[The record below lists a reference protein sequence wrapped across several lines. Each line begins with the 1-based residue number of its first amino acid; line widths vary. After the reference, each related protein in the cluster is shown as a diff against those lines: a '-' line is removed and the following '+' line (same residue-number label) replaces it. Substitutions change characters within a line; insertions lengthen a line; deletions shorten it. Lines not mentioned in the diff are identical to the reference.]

1 MASGSRAMPIPPCAL
16 AVIFASVAKF
26 SSGRLLL
33 ALIVPGI
40 LLALA
45 YAAFIV
51 LTAKLRPDL
60 APAYD
65 VRRAGILEKLKLLG
79 ANVLPL
85 SIVVFL
91 VIGVIFLGIATPTEA
106 AALGCLVSFGL
117 AAAYG
122 GLTLQSVRLALT
134 GTVSITI
141 MMLTILAAAMGFSQ
155 LLAFTGA
162 SRGLLEFAVG
172 GSQSPIMF
180 LVLAM
185 LLILVL
191 GCFLEQIAIML
202 ITLPVLMPIVLD
214 RKSTRLNSS
223 H

>member
-91 VIGVIFLGIATPTEA
+91 VIGVIFLGIRSEEHTSE
-106 AALGCLVSFGL
+106 
-117 AAAYG
+117 
-122 GLTLQSVRLALT
+122 LQSLMRI
-134 GTVSITI
+134 SY
-141 MMLTILAAAMGFSQ
+141 
-155 LLAFTGA
+155 
-162 SRGLLEFAVG
+162 AVFCLKTK
-172 GSQSPIMF
+172 IHTTN
-180 LVLAM
+180 A
-185 LLILVL
+185 
-191 GCFLEQIAIML
+191 
-202 ITLPVLMPIVLD
+202 
-214 RKSTRLNSS
+214 
-223 H
+223 